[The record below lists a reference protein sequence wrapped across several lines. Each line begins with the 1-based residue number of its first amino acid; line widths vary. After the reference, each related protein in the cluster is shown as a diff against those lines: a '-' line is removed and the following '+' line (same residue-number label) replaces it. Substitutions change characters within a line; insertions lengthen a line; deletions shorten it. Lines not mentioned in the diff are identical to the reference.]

1 MTKRTASVLFIF
13 FGAVIG
19 WVVINALFD
28 FQPARPDKE
37 VAALKLAPYRED
49 MSLREAFETF
59 PDHGAR
65 AAQLRLLQDNTV
77 AWAARWDLLDK
88 AQRSI
93 DVSYFIL
100 RQDIFGV
107 AFLAHLLKKAQEGV
121 QVRVLL
127 DAFGSKL
134 SWHPEGNDYL
144 DALVNTGNV
153 EVRMYRPLP
162 NRIVEGLL
170 HLSASVV
177 VASEHDKLL
186 IVDGAR
192 AITGGRNIGVE
203 YFAHPDD
210 APDVFHDVEVEVY
223 DRRSAAA
230 MTKAFESQYDAK
242 GAQPVL
248 REQVDMKSQS
258 RDLEWAYRAMTAWL
272 AGGRHAGE
280 LEPPDAGWA
289 EALGKMKRLQG
300 VLATGLPGYLRAEVR
315 VLDSTTRFKHPEDR
329 ISEAGSRLVRS
340 ARKEIFVQSPYVV
353 LADEAVT
360 VFALASEHGVPIT
373 ILTNSPVS
381 TDSYLSQA
389 FFLEQWPQLLAHIPT
404 LQLYGSGPDQMIHAK
419 IATFDRVL
427 SLVGTYNLSLESM
440 AINSEVMLAIWS
452 PEFAQKLT
460 ANPRARLAV
469 GPPKTF
475 HYRIALDADGTPR
488 YDEEGKPI
496 IAFGPQH
503 HTDAETM
510 TRLQPYRQLLK
521 AGELLSEVTPLL

>member
-1 MTKRTASVLFIF
+1 MTKRTAAVLFLV
-13 FGAVIG
+13 FGVVLG
-19 WVVINALFD
+19 WILVNALYD
-28 FQPARPDKE
+28 FQPARPDRE
-37 VAALKLAPYRED
+37 VAALKLAPYRD
-49 MSLREAFETF
+49 GMSLREAFETF
-59 PDHGAR
+59 PDHGAD
-65 AAQLRLLQDNTV
+65 AARLRLLQDNTV

-100 RQDIFGV
+100 RQDVFGV
-107 AFLAHLLKKAQEGV
+107 AFLAHLLKKAQAGV
-121 QVRVLL
+121 QVRILL

-170 HLSASVV
+170 HLSPSVV

-186 IVDGAR
+186 IVDGER

-223 DRRSAAA
+223 ERRVAAA

-242 GAQPVL
+242 GAQPVR
-248 REQVDMKSQS
+248 REQVDIKSQT
-258 RDLEWAYRAMTAWL
+258 RDLDWAYRAMTAWL
-272 AGGRHAGE
+272 AGAEPAGGP
-280 LEPPDAGWA
+280 EPRGLGWA
-289 EALGKMKRLQG
+289 QALGKMQRLRG
-300 VLATGLPGYLRAEVR
+300 VLAQGLPEYLRAEVR
-315 VLDSTTRFKHPEDR
+315 VLDSTTRFKNPADR

-340 ARKEIFVQSPYVV
+340 ARAEIFIQSPYVV

-360 VFALASEHGVPIT
+360 VFALASGHGVPIT
-373 ILTNSPVS
+373 ILTNSPAS

-389 FFLEQWPQLLAHIPT
+389 FFLEQWPQLLVHIPT
-404 LQLYGSGPDQMIHAK
+404 LRLYGSGPDQMIHSK
-419 IATFDRVL
+419 IATFDGVL

-452 PEFAQKLT
+452 APFAQRLT
-460 ANPRARLAV
+460 ANPRARLAA

-475 HYRIALDADGTPR
+475 RYRIALDADGRPR
-488 YDEEGKPI
+488 HDEEGKPI
-496 IAFGPQH
+496 VAFGPQH
-503 HTDAETM
+503 HTDADTM
-510 TRLQPYRQLLK
+510 MRLQVYRK
-521 AGELLSEVTPLL
+521 ALQTGELLSEVTPLL